1 MNACKAIGI
10 DLGTSY
16 ASIAVLKNN
25 KVELLTDKNGNN
37 RMPCMVHFR
46 ETDRLYFEDAKEYSR
61 SPNSVFDI
69 NRLIGRE
76 REDFEMRKCLRYCP
90 FKVVNEMNKT
100 KIEVFYEN
108 ELKRF
113 YPEEIMAMLLS
124 KLKEIAEESLGYEV
138 RTYRI
143 YYFNFKNYLLFL
155 GS

>member
-1 MNACKAIGI
+1 MTSCKAIGI

-16 ASIAVLKNN
+16 ASIAIVKDN
-25 KVELLTDKNGNN
+25 KIELLTDKYGNN

-46 ETDRLYFEDAKEYSR
+46 ETDRLYFEDAKEHSR
-61 SPNSVFDI
+61 SPNTVFDI

-76 REDFEMRKCLRYCP
+76 REDFELKKCLRYCP

-113 YPEEIMAMLLS
+113 YPEEIMAMMLS
-124 KLKEIAEESLGYEV
+124 KLKEIAEQSLGYEV
-138 RTYRI
+138 I
-143 YYFNFKNYLLFL
+143 NGYYNYF
-155 GS
+155 